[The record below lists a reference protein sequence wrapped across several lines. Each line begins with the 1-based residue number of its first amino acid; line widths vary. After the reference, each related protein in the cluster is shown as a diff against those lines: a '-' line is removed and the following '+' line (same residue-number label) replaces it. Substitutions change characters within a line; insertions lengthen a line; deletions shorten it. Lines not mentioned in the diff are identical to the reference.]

1 MVIKPL
7 NFTQSHYFEGY
18 AFFLSMYSIPKTSCY
33 TNLKISFN
41 NDLSIQPVISNFQS
55 KISLSLFHF
64 SIFLLTTKYF
74 YLFFFFFLKKINM
87 FYNLISLIKPSVMCL
102 CLVIINFVLEVFNLW
117 FVLVCYSFLIHLIIS
132 NFHWPHTEPNPP
144 DATLYIN
151 HRHKW
156 YYVLTQLLHP
166 LEGWMIPI
174 PMLVVNGDICRNV
187 WGIQPQ
193 ADV

>member
-74 YLFFFFFLKKINM
+74 YLFFFFFLKKKKI
-87 FYNLISLIKPSVMCL
+87 F
-102 CLVIINFVLEVFNLW
+102 
-117 FVLVCYSFLIHLIIS
+117 
-132 NFHWPHTEPNPP
+132 
-144 DATLYIN
+144 
-151 HRHKW
+151 
-156 YYVLTQLLHP
+156 
-166 LEGWMIPI
+166 
-174 PMLVVNGDICRNV
+174 
-187 WGIQPQ
+187 
-193 ADV
+193 

>member
-74 YLFFFFFLKKINM
+74 YLFFFFFKENKHVLQS
-87 FYNLISLIKPSVMCL
+87 Y
-102 CLVIINFVLEVFNLW
+102 IINKAL
-117 FVLVCYSFLIHLIIS
+117 CYV
-132 NFHWPHTEPNPP
+132 P
-144 DATLYIN
+144 
-151 HRHKW
+151 
-156 YYVLTQLLHP
+156 LLGYNK
-166 LEGWMIPI
+166 L
-174 PMLVVNGDICRNV
+174 RT
-187 WGIQPQ
+187 
-193 ADV
+193 